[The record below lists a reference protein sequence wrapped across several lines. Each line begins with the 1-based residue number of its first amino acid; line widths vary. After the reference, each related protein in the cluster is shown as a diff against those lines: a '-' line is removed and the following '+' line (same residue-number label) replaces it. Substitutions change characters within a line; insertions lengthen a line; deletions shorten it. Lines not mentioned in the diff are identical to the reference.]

1 MEWQILAKRFLEH
14 EVTFTFRCKTL
25 NGCCKR
31 IERCLAFRCF
41 VCWIRKTK
49 EKTNASRSTVL
60 AFEEGPEGYKIEL
73 IERLMKELEEN
84 TIEQIRTLLNYLE
97 QTDLLKNKDI
107 LRCLDVIAREYGG
120 KVVDEN

>member
-1 MEWQILAKRFLEH
+1 MHNKNNSTLIKANFIKTANFLEDLIGGI
-14 EVTFTFRCKTL
+14 FNRWIPKT
-25 NGCCKR
+25 
-31 IERCLAFRCF
+31 E
-41 VCWIRKTK
+41 
-49 EKTNASRSTVL
+49 EKTNATKSTVL
-60 AFEEGPEGYKIEL
+60 AFGEAPVRYKIEL
-73 IERLMKELEEN
+73 YRTRLMKELEEN